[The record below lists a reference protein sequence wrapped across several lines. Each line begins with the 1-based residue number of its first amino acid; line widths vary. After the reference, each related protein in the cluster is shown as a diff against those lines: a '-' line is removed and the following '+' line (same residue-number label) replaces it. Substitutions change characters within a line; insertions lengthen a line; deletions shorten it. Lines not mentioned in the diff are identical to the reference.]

1 MGRRAAQYCTS
12 VTDANRDELL
22 SAPARFVREEQVV
35 ANTFSASS
43 IVTNGG
49 YSAVV
54 NGVEVNVA
62 DTEDKDKDKDKCCG
76 CGRLAEYRLHDRH
89 YLAAARVNLHWVG
102 GCAASSRD
110 D

>member
-62 DTEDKDKDKDKCCG
+62 DTEDTDKCCG
-76 CGRLAEYRLHDRH
+76 CGRIAEYRLPDRH
-89 YLAAARVNLHWVG
+89 YLAAARVNPHWVG
-102 GCAASSRD
+102 GCAASSMD